1 MTSNGSNGHGK
12 FIRFEHVT
20 KTFQEGERERAVLKD
35 LDASIASGEFVAM
48 IGRSGSGKSTLLNLL
63 AGLDL
68 PTAGEIWIGDTCISA
83 LDDRRRTLFRRD
95 HIGFVFQF
103 FNLIPTLSVRENVLL
118 TAELSGWSASDAQ
131 AQSKRLLDAVG
142 LLDRVNV
149 FPDKL
154 SGGEQQRVAIARALC
169 ADPHVILADEPTGN
183 LDADTGA
190 QVLDLLTRLARE
202 RGKTLLMVTHSP
214 DVAAL
219 ADRTLK
225 LDHGRLMEQTNDE
238 RRRTN
243 DEPSSLVFRPSSGV
257 QR

>member
-1 MTSNGSNGHGK
+1 MVSNGSNGHGE

-118 TAELSGWSASDAQ
+118 TAELSGWSAGEEEIFVRA
-131 AQSKRLLDAVG
+131 
-142 LLDRVNV
+142 
-149 FPDKL
+149 FCL
-154 SGGEQQRVAIARALC
+154 SIIRMNFAPSFIGGI
-169 ADPHVILADEPTGN
+169 
-183 LDADTGA
+183 DT
-190 QVLDLLTRLARE
+190 V
-202 RGKTLLMVTHSP
+202 
-214 DVAAL
+214 
-219 ADRTLK
+219 RTC
-225 LDHGRLMEQTNDE
+225 
-238 RRRTN
+238 
-243 DEPSSLVFRPSSGV
+243 V
-257 QR
+257 

>member
-1 MTSNGSNGHGK
+1 MASDGSNK
-12 FIRFEHVT
+12 KLIRFEKVT
-20 KTFQEGERERAVLKD
+20 KQFKEGDRQRIVLND
-35 LDASIASGEFVAM
+35 LSASIDAGEFVVM
-48 IGRSGSGKSTLLNLL
+48 VGRSGSGKSTLLNLL

-68 PTAGEIWIGDTCISA
+68 PSAGEIWIGDTCMSK
-83 LDDRRRTLFRRD
+83 LDDRKRTLFRRD

-118 TAELSGWSASDAQ
+118 TAELAGWSARDADVQ
-131 AQSKRLLDAVG
+131 CKRLLDAVG
-142 LLDRVNV
+142 LLDRANV

-183 LDADTGA
+183 LDTDTGA

-202 RGKTLLMVTHSP
+202 HGKTLILVTHSP

-219 ADRTLK
+219 ADRTLR
-225 LDHGRLMEQTNDE
+225 LDHGHLMQ
-238 RRRTN
+238 
-243 DEPSSLVFRPSSGV
+243 PLA
-257 QR
+257 